1 MLKKYDLLED
11 EICEKSIKV
20 INDQNQYLTKE
31 IIKLQEEQAEIK
43 KNAKMV
49 IIYVLLVFTH
59 P

>member
-1 MLKKYDLLED
+1 MLNKYDFLED
-11 EICEKSIKV
+11 GICEKSIKV